1 MSSQNEQMQAT
12 MTQQLSQIQQHKD
25 QYNILKLKL
34 GGFHPMLCNLMK
46 KETSCSQEKDIVTD
60 VKNDWAYFSVEII
73 LLLFDV
79 ISMITFKDL
88 LNCFGK
94 RFQIYFVQL
103 RFCRILTRLRYAI
116 SVRCGISPPAVCEM
130 TLQLQSY
137 YQKSQ
142 NTKILIKNIF
152 TLSNVT
158 TS

>member
-1 MSSQNEQMQAT
+1 MILFWLFNLQDAQIQELKEQLSSMSSQNEQMQAT
-12 MTQQLSQIQQHKD
+12 TTQQLSQIQQHKD

-88 LNCFGK
+88 LNCFEK
-94 RFQIYFVQL
+94 RFQIYF
-103 RFCRILTRLRYAI
+103 CATEIL
-116 SVRCGISPPAVCEM
+116 
-130 TLQLQSY
+130 
-137 YQKSQ
+137 
-142 NTKILIKNIF
+142 
-152 TLSNVT
+152 
-158 TS
+158 